1 MKHINKNILDK
12 ETLNIIT
19 NEFRKIIDDTI
30 SIIKENFDIHSI
42 YYHFDLQNDI
52 QHQDNELIV
61 NQSFFSSNLNFFD
74 FNLYITTKDLD
85 QIENLRTYL
94 LNIKILNL
102 AKINLN
108 NEIIDIKKEIL
119 EYIKTTLDKDMH
131 LNIFTALENY
141 NIKSIIDENL
151 PLIIIS
157 FEMSV
162 LNINRKQKII
172 DNIEK
177 LEGKYGAYI
186 KICRYPF
193 AIVLKSDLEENY
205 SAQEIKEI
213 YNKRRK
219 NSNAIMFKDLI
230 NIPLGVKLNQ
240 EINTIVSFENKGFF
254 LNWLK

>member
-30 SIIKENFDIHSI
+30 AIIKENFDIHSI

-108 NEIIDIKKEIL
+108 NEIVDIKKEIL

-162 LNINRKQKII
+162 LNINRTQKII

-177 LEGKYGAYI
+177 LEGKYGPYI

-205 SAQEIKEI
+205 STQEIKEI

-254 LNWLK
+254 INWLK